1 MDAAFLL
8 LQGVL
13 QTYEAGT
20 GAGRNAMKLGIHCVR
35 TYLVFRSYAAAAC
48 QAARTA
54 VICSG
59 SG

>member
-35 TYLVFRSYAAAAC
+35 TYWIRGFTAFYRREAST
-48 QAARTA
+48 ARA
-54 VICSG
+54 S
-59 SG
+59 

>member
-35 TYLVFRSYAAAAC
+35 TYLVFRSFGLLGWMPGWR
-48 QAARTA
+48 AR
-54 VICSG
+54 G
-59 SG
+59 

>member
-1 MDAAFLL
+1 MEGSFYPEVESIRASLIQHEDRPAAD
-8 LQGVL
+8 VV
-13 QTYEAGT
+13 
-20 GAGRNAMKLGIHCVR
+20 KPGIHCV
-35 TYLVFRSYAAAAC
+35 LVFRSYAAAAC